1 MNSSLSKSFKEKYF
15 CQICLRQC
23 HDKDGFNCH
32 VKSKSHLKNMQR
44 IANNPDVYID
54 NYSEIFT
61 KGYLDILK
69 RFYKDKYISA
79 NKVYDKYINEN
90 DSSISL
96 NSTKWESLVKFI
108 EHLKHSN
115 KISIK
120 PKDNDIMIKY
130 IDNTLLIKDNHNKD
144 KHNQQNIYEKIL
156 HQQPTVNNDN
166 HLQSHANKQQ
176 LNPYTNVNKIEIT
189 LNTNKTSVNSFLG
202 NKRSKSTTCDT
213 NDDNDNNK
221 HQQHEDIWIHPGLI
235 VIIKDNDIQ
244 NGVLYNKKAKI
255 LTCDYPNYIAEVQTV
270 NSQYKLKIDQY
281 YLQPYHPSSIGTLSY
296 IIKGKHKGE
305 NGYICEYI
313 STDVSHCL
321 FKLNNMNKT
330 TITIPCN
337 CLCKYKP

>member
-32 VKSKSHLKNMQR
+32 LKSKSHLKNMQR
-44 IANNPDVYID
+44 IASNPDVYID

-69 RFYKDKYISA
+69 RFYKDTCISA

-96 NSTKWESLVKFI
+96 NSTKWESLTKFI
-108 EHLKHSN
+108 EHLKQSN

-130 IDNTLLIKDNHNKD
+130 IDNTLLIKDNNKD
-144 KHNQQNIYEKIL
+144 KHNQQSIYEKIL
-156 HQQPTVNNDN
+156 HQQPTTNNDN
-166 HLQSHANKQQ
+166 NSNTSKQQ

-189 LNTNKTSVNSFLG
+189 LNTNKTNINSFLG
-202 NKRSKSTTCDT
+202 NKRNKPTTSYN
-213 NDDNDNNK
+213 NDDNDNNQ
-221 HQQHEDIWIHPGLI
+221 QQHEDIWIHPGLI

-255 LTCDYPNYIAEVQTV
+255 LTCDYPNYTAEVQTV

-296 IIKGKHKGE
+296 VIKGKHKGE
-305 NGYICEYI
+305 NGYICEYT
-313 STDVSHCL
+313 STDVSNCL
-321 FKLNNMNKT
+321 FKLNNVNKT